1 MSGVGA
7 LVVWRFIR
15 KRRACCLPI
24 PRLNESFHLNP
35 QGEPTAKVEFG
46 TGQRGKQ
53 RGIPK
58 WKGKGQFQTK
68 DPVSRGKLPG
78 VQVSSPEGAQR
89 CLFSCLPFLAMNRKV
104 RGRARSQGSKSLV
117 SPTARVK
124 GESKDYVQP
133 GVTCQRSPSRRKG
146 E

>member
-1 MSGVGA
+1 ME
-7 LVVWRFIR
+7 R
-15 KRRACCLPI
+15 KRAVP
-24 PRLNESFHLNP
+24 NEGPSL
-35 QGEPTAKVEFG
+35 QGQASRCPSVK
-46 TGQRGKQ
+46 
-53 RGIPK
+53 
-58 WKGKGQFQTK
+58 
-68 DPVSRGKLPG
+68 SRGL
-78 VQVSSPEGAQR
+78 VSAES

-124 GESKDYVQP
+124 GESQDYVQP